1 MNRDRFGIELELA
14 QYSRLLQ
21 IRKLLSGLLLILI
34 AAWVFLTS
42 FALSVPLSHDPARIT
57 LVVFIGIIAPV
68 LLATNLFYSLCD
80 KDKY

>member
-1 MNRDRFGIELELA
+1 MNRDKFGIELELDR
-14 QYSRLLQ
+14 YSRLLQ

-42 FALSVPLSHDPARIT
+42 FALSIPLSHDPVRIT
-57 LVVFIGIIAPV
+57 LIVFIGIIAPA
-68 LLATNLFYSLCD
+68 LLATNLFYSLRD